1 MFLCTTCYMLVLAVI
16 DCIPVLAVV
25 DCMLLLPV
33 IDCMLVL
40 DCMLEVSVG
49 PGYAKVFN
57 SNMHYIHKPK
67 LLYK

>member
-1 MFLCTTCYMLVLAVI
+1 MLVLVVRDCMLVLAAIDCMLVLAVI
-16 DCIPVLAVV
+16 DCIPVL
-25 DCMLLLPV
+25 
-33 IDCMLVL
+33 

-49 PGYAKVFN
+49 PGCAKVFN